1 MVAAC
6 YVINNCRDEALIPPD
21 NWMLMLHCMSICRE
35 LQQIVILTRVSRKL
49 WNIIS
54 KLAISTCAY

>member
-21 NWMLMLHCMSICRE
+21 NWMLMLHFMSICRTE
-35 LQQIVILTRVSRKL
+35 RVATDCDSYM
-49 WNIIS
+49 S
-54 KLAISTCAY
+54 F